1 MIYKMESGLDKDLIK
16 IIKKERIQGKLV
28 RYMTKW
34 GKLLLYILPIVLVL
48 MALLALLNI
57 ALLDLTLRYVFI
69 IILSIYGVNSAIL
82 ILGGI
87 KTTASLKARLNFER
101 KRGRPI
107 DSLDGF
113 VLLFNS
119 VKRVTNLIKIIGFVC
134 ILSLVL
140 FVVML
145 LVPTLFDIGF
155 AAVGLSLVGFGLAML
170 IRSLNLNIHDVNGLQ
185 DFYKPTTHQIFLDN
199 FFGEVFSDHL
209 DPITFLKWDEYLAGI
224 NKLLTP
230 SFIQK
235 IKEQEEEE
243 LPVTFAIESLLFLY
257 YLRYQNVLTKEQF
270 TRELAEII
278 KVDSLDFDVEKGLL
292 IENSWYFSTKD
303 VYKLF
308 AYIKKYNP
316 GFFNIID
323 RLQLELA
330 DNIERISK
338 DPIYMDSSAQEV
350 VFLNA
355 ELNIMIFLYNN
366 APEDKKYTIKV
377 VAPGF
382 EPNELNLAIKVE
394 GRGTFL
400 IPEKPIPLISSE
412 GTDIVGVL
420 STMLENGDS
429 TWLTLEPRDVGEQ
442 TIQIFLMSSDGTI
455 IEGKTR
461 TIKVTKDMKTYLK
474 KLTSIGS
481 LLGGLA
487 IPIAKMFPYL
497 IG

>member
-1 MIYKMESGLDKDLIK
+1 MIYKMEKGLDKNLVK
-16 IIKKERIQGKLV
+16 INKKERFQGKMV
-28 RYMTKW
+28 IYVSGV
-34 GKLLLYILPIVLVL
+34 GKILLFVLPILLLIVTILAFISVLDFTLKIVFFV
-48 MALLALLNI
+48 
-57 ALLDLTLRYVFI
+57 
-69 IILSIYGVNSAIL
+69 
-82 ILGGI
+82 ILGIYAFNSIMLFLGANS
-87 KTTASLKARLNFER
+87 TNSSLKLRLKFER

-113 VLLFNS
+113 DLLFSS
-119 VKRVTNLIKIIGFVC
+119 VKRVVNLLKIIALICFLAL
-134 ILSLVL
+134 ILFLI
-140 FVVML
+140 ML
-145 LVPTLFDIGF
+145 LLGDLNLGF
-155 AAVGLSLVGFGLAML
+155 AAAGLAL
-170 IRSLNLNIHDVNGLQ
+170 IGLGLAIIIRSLNLNIHDVNGLQ

-209 DPITFLKWDEYLAGI
+209 DPVTFLKWDEYLAGI
-224 NKLLTP
+224 NKILTP

-278 KVDSLDFDVEKGLL
+278 IVDSLDFDVEKGLL
-292 IENSWYFSTKD
+292 IENSWYFSTAD

-330 DNIERISK
+330 DNIERVSK

-382 EPNELNLAIKVE
+382 EPSELNLALKVE
-394 GRGTFL
+394 GRGSFL
-400 IPEKPIPLISSE
+400 IPEKTIPLISSE
-412 GTDIVGVL
+412 GTDIAGVL

-429 TWLTLEPRDVGEQ
+429 TWLTLEPRATGEQ

-461 TIKVTKDMKTYLK
+461 TVKVTKDMKTYLK

-487 IPIAKMFPYL
+487 VPLAKVLPSM